1 MVFIWKPTGI
11 KSFFLKVLFR
21 QKKKIYRRYDFEQKT
36 LCFFPTFYDEYFDTT
51 QSTADRITRCALL
64 KIEMKQKF

>member
-1 MVFIWKPTGI
+1 M
-11 KSFFLKVLFR
+11 
-21 QKKKIYRRYDFEQKT
+21 T
-36 LCFFPTFYDEYFDTT
+36 LSRKHCVFFPTFYDEYFDTT

>member
-11 KSFFLKVLFR
+11 KSFFF
-21 QKKKIYRRYDFEQKT
+21 QSTIQTKKIYRRYDFEQKT